1 MKLARLSLALA
12 IVSCACVAAWGQD
25 AEQKDL
31 KIAECISRHLNEK
44 FIARRNDR
52 EFGVG
57 IIADP
62 HWNEAGAKRSIRTK
76 NIWHAE
82 SLDLS
87 IIVGDAS
94 IWPAELIKEMLADAP
109 KKFSWPYRGKKTI
122 IQSSKQQTRTWPD
135 KPRPAPPW
143 VVAMGNHEMHT
154 GKRFYVDGL
163 WPGAVADESLWIHD
177 KTHYQNKAPGANGN
191 GNYVFFSFNFGR
203 LHFVALDA
211 WAWRPGARNK
221 PNSIPPHQLKWL
233 EADLQAHRHMETVIL
248 NHSPVATGDPALQLR
263 NRLQLMGVL
272 KQYPHVKWYF
282 AGHHHGYAWAKW
294 AHINVFRVS
303 SGTGDD
309 VRYAPGALMVKGD
322 KTTWLRWGGA
332 YWYVQGIKADYNFYH
347 RSLVPDKPS
356 TIIKTAIPDP
366 PARTDKVAPAAA
378 ANLRLRK
385 VEPKRAVRDSIALQ
399 WDAAEGA
406 DYYDVHRDGKR
417 IGGSLY
423 PRFTDYDR
431 KGGASHKYA
440 VYARDIAG
448 NQSAEGA
455 SGTFACPAAKD
466 ASGER
471 PGQ

>member
-1 MKLARLSLALA
+1 MKLARLCLSLA
-12 IVSCACVAAWGQD
+12 IVSCACAAARGQS

-44 FIARRNDR
+44 FIARRNDKA
-52 EFGVG
+52 FAVG

-87 IIVGDAS
+87 IIVGDVS
-94 IWPAELIKEMLADAP
+94 IWPPELIKEMLADAP
-109 KKFSWPYRGKKTI
+109 KKFRWPYTGKRTI
-122 IQSSKQQTRTWPD
+122 IQGSKRKTRTWPA

-143 VVAMGNHEMHT
+143 VVAMGNHEIHT
-154 GKRFYVDGL
+154 GKRTYVDGL
-163 WPGAVADESLWIHD
+163 WPGAVTDKSLWIHD
-177 KTHYQNKAPGANGN
+177 KTHYQNKAPGPNGN

-211 WAWRPGARNK
+211 WGMGRRTKLN
-221 PNSIPPHQLKWL
+221 NIPPHQLKWL

-248 NHSPVATGDPALQLR
+248 NHSPVATGDPALYLR
-263 NRLQLMGVL
+263 NRLRLMGVL

-282 AGHHHGYAWAKW
+282 AGHHHGYAWVKW

-303 SGTGDD
+303 CGTGDD

-322 KTTWLRWGGA
+322 KTQWLRWGGA
-332 YWYVQGIKADYNFYH
+332 YWYIPGIKADYNFYH

-356 TIIKTAIPDP
+356 AVIKTAIPAP

-385 VEPKRAVRDSIALQ
+385 VGPERRVKNSVPLQ

-423 PRFTDYDR
+423 PYFTDYDR
-431 KGGASHKYA
+431 KGGTEHNYA

-448 NQSAEGA
+448 NQSGKAA
-455 SGTFACPAAKD
+455 TGTFTCPAAGTRP
-466 ASGER
+466 ASR
-471 PGQ
+471 PGRA